1 MGSNHTIQDGEH
13 LSSIAAKFGFADFKT
28 IWNDPGNAELR
39 QRVSDPHVLMPGDV
53 VFIPDPK
60 LGVAQRPTGQT
71 HVFFLK
77 ASKLLLHLRVLD
89 FDNQPVANAEC
100 VLEIDGQTFNLQTDG
115 QGNIQQ
121 KIART
126 AVGGT
131 LKLRDLEYEFPVKI
145 GYLNP
150 VDDETGWRARLT
162 NLGYHLGPLDS
173 TDKLLLQYAIEE
185 FQCDHKLKVT
195 GVMDDAT
202 KAKLEDEHGA

>member
-1 MGSNHTIQDGEH
+1 MGTNHTIEDGEH

-28 IWNDPGNAELR
+28 IWNDPGNEELR
-39 QRVSDPHVLMPGDV
+39 QRVADPHVLLPGDV
-53 VFIPDPK
+53 VFIPDTK

-77 ASKLLLHLRVLD
+77 ASKLLLQLRVQD
-89 FDNQPVANAEC
+89 FDNQPIANTEC
-100 VLEIDGQTFNLQTDG
+100 VLEIDGQIFNLRTDG

-131 LKLRDLEYEFPVKI
+131 LKLPDLDYEFPVKI

-173 TDKLLLQYAIEE
+173 SDKLLLQYAIEE